1 MARPGRRLA
10 RVAVTDR
17 APALSPTTYRRI
29 ASVALW
35 SLVVIVV
42 TGAGVRLTGSG
53 LGCSSWPGCE
63 PGQFVP
69 HGESSWNPWIEFAN
83 RMITG
88 AVSVAVALAVLGSL
102 RRVPKRRDLTLLSW
116 GLVGGVLAQILL
128 GALVVKVHVHPI
140 AVQGHFLVSA
150 VLVANAVVLHHRAA
164 RPDGDDG
171 RPEPTFALAGPAV
184 VRLGRAVVAM
194 AAVVMLAGTIVTG
207 SGPHAGDE
215 EAERLEWLSVR
226 GVAMIHSALTWAFLA
241 VIIALVLRMRREL
254 VGPVGMERASTL
266 LTVVVLQGGLGY
278 TQYATGVPEML
289 VGLHVL
295 GSMLVWAAA
304 LRLYLTL
311 TEPLPMPARP
321 VGSIDASAAVP
332 AAGG

>member
-1 MARPGRRLA
+1 M
-10 RVAVTDR
+10 AVTDR

-88 AVSVAVALAVLGSL
+88 IVSVAVALAVLGSL
-102 RRVPKRRDLTLLSW
+102 RRVGRRRDLTLLSW

-164 RPDGDDG
+164 RPDGPDG
-171 RPEPTFALAGPAV
+171 RAEPAPALAGPAV
-184 VRLGRAVVAM
+184 LRLSRAAVAM

-207 SGPHAGDE
+207 TGPHAGDE
-215 EAERLEWLSVR
+215 DAERLEWLSVR
-226 GVAMIHSALTWAFLA
+226 GVAMIHSALTWVFLA
-241 VIIALVLRMRREL
+241 LLIALVLRMRREL
-254 VGPVGMERASTL
+254 VGQVGMERASAL

-278 TQYATGVPEML
+278 LQYATGVPELL

-304 LRLYLTL
+304 LRLHLTL
-311 TEPLPMPARP
+311 AEPRPAP
-321 VGSIDASAAVP
+321 VAPVPDSLDPSAALP